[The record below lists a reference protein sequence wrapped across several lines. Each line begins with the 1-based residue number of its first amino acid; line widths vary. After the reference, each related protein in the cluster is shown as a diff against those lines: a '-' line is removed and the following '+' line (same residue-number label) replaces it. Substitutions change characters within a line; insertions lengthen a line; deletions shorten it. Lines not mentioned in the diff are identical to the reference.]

1 MFPDLPSP
9 ATHIIPRK
17 NVLSRQSPFNPAI
30 ENPSS
35 DQTRTSPSP
44 STTLPPFQHIHHI
57 APPNTTPPCQLDSK
71 EIVSR
76 KNFYTPSL
84 PAIPQINVQ
93 AFLNWLQSATPQQDN
108 LKELKIILRRY
119 STQNLTSI
127 NDNCSI
133 NADLINII
141 KRYMAINFDKNYLRL
156 ESNQVIAKLL
166 QDIQAK
172 NS

>member
-1 MFPDLPSP
+1 MFPALPSP

-17 NVLSRQSPFNPAI
+17 NDLSSQSPFNPAI
-30 ENPSS
+30 EDPSS

-44 STTLPPFQHIHHI
+44 ATKLPPFQHIHHI
-57 APPNTTPPCQLDSK
+57 APPNTTPPYQLDSK
-71 EIVSR
+71 EIVPR
-76 KNFYTPSL
+76 KNFLTASL

-93 AFLNWLQSATPQQDN
+93 AFLNWLQSAPHQQDS
-108 LKELKIILRRY
+108 LKELKIILLRY
-119 STQNLTSI
+119 STQNLTPI
-127 NDNCSI
+127 NDNWSI
-133 NADLINII
+133 NADLIHII
-141 KRYMAINFDKNYLRL
+141 KHYMAIHFDKTYLRL